1 MVAGIYQ
8 LTSLKE
14 VCLVS
19 HAHLCVPKTLSA
31 LLTESPSD
39 VWIFG
44 SADDDDRNMGM
55 GVVVDYENQ
64 SGEPR
69 WVAPPK
75 ADWDYTA
82 FGRSGPA
89 AAPDETVKLT
99 FEKIPESA
107 HNDRAAMF
115 CPCRLGLAIQ
125 VEEPT

>member
-1 MVAGIYQ
+1 MNNPG
-8 LTSLKE
+8 
-14 VCLVS
+14 
-19 HAHLCVPKTLSA
+19 
-31 LLTESPSD
+31 

-55 GVVVDYENQ
+55 GVVVEYENQ

-75 ADWDYTA
+75 ADWDYTV

-99 FEKIPESA
+99 FEKIPGGRGGYNRWTSTVNPGPTPTRCSPWHA
-107 HNDRAAMF
+107 VN
-115 CPCRLGLAIQ
+115 AIAWS
-125 VEEPT
+125 